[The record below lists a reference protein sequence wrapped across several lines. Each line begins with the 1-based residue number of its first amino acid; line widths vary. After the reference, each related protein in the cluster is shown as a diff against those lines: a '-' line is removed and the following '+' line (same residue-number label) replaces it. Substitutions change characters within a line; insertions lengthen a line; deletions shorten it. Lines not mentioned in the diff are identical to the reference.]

1 MKKRT
6 NPFNPNSIVTPP
18 LFAGRGDQVLHI
30 LKKLAQ
36 VREGMAASFVLQ
48 GDRGI
53 GKTALA
59 KLIMSTAEEKDP
71 NLQNHRFLTGYYVVE
86 KDQTFESALQ
96 ASLNL
101 MTDKMPESVI
111 KRLSQR
117 LGTFFKNGKFTFGAF
132 GANVGY
138 DAISKEVKNMAI
150 KDRAVSAFANII
162 AGLDEITEPEHK
174 FDGVLV
180 VIDEVHSLKD
190 VDGAAQILRAIA
202 TTLDVNGQG
211 KISFMV
217 IGYAD
222 GIERFFAGDPS
233 ARRHF
238 DVINLTVMPR
248 NEAREIL
255 IKGFEKVGLT
265 FDKDALDRNID
276 VAGGY
281 PHSIQIIGHQ
291 LVDVDQDDHIGEDDW
306 KQALQMAAVELA
318 RKDFLEMYDFNGKG
332 TLRETVLNILSLAG
346 PLTKLQL
353 RDFTDGKNIYTETC
367 MGILKK
373 SGAVRELR
381 DGTVMLH
388 SMLFRAA
395 ILIHLYTH
403 SQVNKSFEDLIK
415 RFAKDGDVPKELEN
429 R

>member
-1 MKKRT
+1 VKKQT

-18 LFAGRGDQVLHI
+18 LFAGRGDQVVHV

-36 VREGMAASFVLQ
+36 VREGMPASFVLQ

-59 KLIMSTAEEKDP
+59 KLVMYAAEQKDQKLQ
-71 NLQNHRFLTGYYVVE
+71 NLQFLTGYYVVE

-117 LGTFFKNGKFTFGAF
+117 LGTFFKNGKFSFGAF
-132 GANVGY
+132 GANVEY
-138 DAISKEVKNMAI
+138 DGASKQAKDMAI
-150 KDRAVSAFANII
+150 KDRAVSAFTNII
-162 AGLDEITEPEHK
+162 AGLDEITELDHK
-174 FDGVLV
+174 LDGVLV
-180 VIDEVHSLKD
+180 VIDEIHSLKD
-190 VDGAAQILRAIA
+190 VDGAAQILRAIS
-202 TTLDVNGQG
+202 TTLDVNRHG
-211 KISFMV
+211 KISFIV
-217 IGYAD
+217 IGYPD

-248 NEAREIL
+248 NEAKEIL

-265 FDKDALDRNID
+265 YDEEALEHNID

-291 LVDVDQDDHIGEDDW
+291 LVDVDIDNHIAEDDW

-332 TLRETVLNILSLAG
+332 TIRETVLNILALAG
-346 PLTKLQL
+346 RPLTKLQL

-373 SGAVRELR
+373 SGAVRELP

-403 SQVNKSFEDLIK
+403 AQTNKMLDDLIK
-415 RFAKDGDVPKELEN
+415 RFDQK
-429 R
+429 